1 MPSKKAIGWV
11 VGTALVL
18 GAGGFVLAKYN
29 TNSMAHVMYEKI
41 TGQHAQAEVSSKTE
55 QRQVESTE
63 NKTETKSTKQNS
75 DQLTKLLKQENF
87 KGSYA
92 VMKNGKIAI
101 TDSMGKGTADKYYQV
116 ADLENMLT
124 AAAILKLVDEGKLS
138 LSTPISKY
146 YSTLD
151 STDTITVSSLLKMTS
166 GLSNNATP
174 SSQLTN
180 VLSWNISNAQSG
192 TNGVYNYEEIN
203 YVLLEGIIS
212 QVTGGTYQAYIKKEF
227 LEPYDLDQVKFVS
240 SVSDSKLATPYN
252 GSSKVSQTTLGQE
265 MNAQMGRNQ
274 VMATPAGFLKLTKIL
289 VQKYGDQTSFTATT
303 ATNFTG
309 QLIKSDAMFYGSG
322 GIVGYRASVAISKDG
337 KTGIMLMSNHSNG
350 KDNLTQ
356 LVKNCYTKLD

>member
-55 QRQVESTE
+55 QQIESTE

-92 VMKNGKIAI
+92 VMKNGKIVI

-192 TNGVYNYEEIN
+192 TSGVYNYEEIN

-212 QVTGGTYQAYIKKEF
+212 QVTGGTYQAYIKKAF

-240 SVSDSKLATPYN
+240 SASDSKLATPYN
-252 GSSKVSQTTLGQE
+252 GSSEVSQTTLGQE
-265 MNAQMGRNQ
+265 MNDQM
-274 VMATPAGFLKLTKIL
+274 
-289 VQKYGDQTSFTATT
+289 
-303 ATNFTG
+303 
-309 QLIKSDAMFYGSG
+309 
-322 GIVGYRASVAISKDG
+322 
-337 KTGIMLMSNHSNG
+337 
-350 KDNLTQ
+350 
-356 LVKNCYTKLD
+356 